1 MDSDGTS
8 TTPVSGESG
17 RPAWLV
23 SMIALAILFALSE
36 LTYLVIATIS
46 KLSIDSGSTAH
57 DGFFGALSNGF
68 FMYGESDRGT
78 RMLMLKTFFGL
89 PGFNNLFFL
98 LFWPLEAIRPI
109 PFLTSGLAAP
119 LVGMIAVFSHI
130 TLTAGRGMV
139 LCALSAL
146 LFSVVWVVVY
156 TAAEASI
163 YEDTFWSQF
172 PQHFL
177 EMPVAFLSL
186 LGVSLVLRR
195 RA

>member
-1 MDSDGTS
+1 MGSGGTS
-8 TTPVSGESG
+8 TTPVSGETG
-17 RPAWLV
+17 RPTWLV
-23 SMIALAILFALSE
+23 SVIALAILFALSE

-57 DGFFGALSNGF
+57 NGFIGALSNGF
-68 FMYGESDRGT
+68 FTYGQSHSGT
-78 RMLMLKTFFGL
+78 PMLMLKTFFGL

-109 PFLTSGLAAP
+109 PFVTSGLAAP
-119 LVGMIAVFSHI
+119 LVGMLAVFCHI
-130 TLTAGRGMV
+130 TLTAGRGWV
-139 LCALSAL
+139 LRVLSAL
-146 LFSVVWVVVY
+146 LFSVVWVLVY

-163 YEDTFWSQF
+163 YEDTFWSLF

-177 EMPVAFLSL
+177 EMPVAFLGL
-186 LGVSLVLRR
+186 LGVSFVLRR